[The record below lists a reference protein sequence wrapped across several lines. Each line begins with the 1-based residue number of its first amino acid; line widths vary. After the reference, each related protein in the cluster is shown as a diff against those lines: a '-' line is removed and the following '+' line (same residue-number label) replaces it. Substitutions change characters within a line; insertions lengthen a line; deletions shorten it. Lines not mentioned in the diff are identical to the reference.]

1 MNSRQ
6 SGKEFFVK
14 MNQRIKLT
22 KSLLKNA
29 LVEMLKTE
37 SIHKIS
43 IRDLCEKAGINRS
56 TFYKHY
62 KDQYNLMLEI
72 ENDYFEEIDKLL
84 SRPSKNSAEYIT
96 KILEKLEDN
105 IDMSRLLFNLVID
118 PEFKNKM
125 FTKTKL
131 RETIKGYKAEA
142 PAEIF
147 EYLFAY
153 HTSGIHEIICCW
165 INKDKRENPKAI
177 ATLIIDLC
185 SRPPQGVNFA
195 NAGSYFKV

>member
-1 MNSRQ
+1 
-6 SGKEFFVK
+6 

-43 IRDLCEKAGINRS
+43 IRALCEKAGINRS

-84 SRPSKNSAEYIT
+84 SRPSKNSAEYI
-96 KILEKLEDN
+96 IL
-105 IDMSRLLFNLVID
+105 
-118 PEFKNKM
+118 
-125 FTKTKL
+125 
-131 RETIKGYKAEA
+131 
-142 PAEIF
+142 
-147 EYLFAY
+147 
-153 HTSGIHEIICCW
+153 
-165 INKDKRENPKAI
+165 
-177 ATLIIDLC
+177 LI
-185 SRPPQGVNFA
+185 
-195 NAGSYFKV
+195 